1 MFGSVLMS
9 LLHEQEVDFVLDARV
24 CPKNKQDWVKL

>member
-1 MFGSVLMS
+1 MFGSVLVS
-9 LLHEQEVDFVLDARV
+9 LLHEQEVDFVLV

>member
-1 MFGSVLMS
+1 MFGSVLVS

-24 CPKNKQDWVKL
+24 CPKNKQDGVKL